1 MSLLVTSK
9 VRENA
14 GGERGGGGRLF
25 LPAVCSRYELWCSQW
40 WKRSSFE
47 MDFMGDRWQKL
58 LTVGRLLAWIGCD
71 GQKIEAKITKVIKA
85 SVNNAGCTKMLAVF
99 YTLLLQTGKERIFVF
114 YLTRL
119 YFTENTFGPFQK
131 SVSVLFQGG
140 ASKLL
145 MFTEHENKTGSDD
158 QLWVG

>member
-14 GGERGGGGRLF
+14 GGERGGGGRLC

-85 SVNNAGCTKMLAVF
+85 SVNNAGCTKMLVRILHAAPSNGQRKNIYFLFNASLFHREHVWAVS
-99 YTLLLQTGKERIFVF
+99 KIRIRSLSGWSIKAADVH
-114 YLTRL
+114 RAW
-119 YFTENTFGPFQK
+119 K
-131 SVSVLFQGG
+131 
-140 ASKLL
+140 
-145 MFTEHENKTGSDD
+145 
-158 QLWVG
+158 